1 MILSRVFC
9 VTLTLPSLVKTCIA
23 RGIGVQTFA
32 KDKNLGITTKK
43 AAKPYSTNIISD
55 HSNGL
60 ALDVW
65 HLASVVKGHMGSL
78 PVCITSRLSQGLW
91 VEIVRDHLSI
101 VRCLWG
107 EQVPRNLLPEHRS
120 GTIVKSMMCNAF
132 CAAAAHDKPRQSEM
146 PLKIDIRFACS
157 HLCVCVCLF
166 FNRNQSLYVIIN

>member
-1 MILSRVFC
+1 MMIHCAAMILSRVFC
-9 VTLTLPSLVKTCIA
+9 VTLTLPSLTKNPALLVALVCKHLPKTKTSES
-23 RGIGVQTFA
+23 QP
-32 KDKNLGITTKK
+32 KK
-43 AAKPYSTNIISD
+43 HQSRTQQISD

-60 ALDVW
+60 ALNVW

-107 EQVPRNLLPEHRS
+107 EQVPRNLLSEHRS

-132 CAAAAHDKPRQSEM
+132 CAASAHDKPRQSEM

-157 HLCVCVCLF
+157 HLCVCVFIL
-166 FNRNQSLYVIIN
+166 